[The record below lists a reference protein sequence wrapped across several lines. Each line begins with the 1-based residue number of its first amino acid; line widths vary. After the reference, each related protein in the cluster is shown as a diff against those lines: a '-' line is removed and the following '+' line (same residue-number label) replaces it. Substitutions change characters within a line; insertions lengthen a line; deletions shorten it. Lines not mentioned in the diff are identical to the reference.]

1 MIVNEN
7 NNNHRNCAE
16 RHFYYILFKFSIKNS
31 LKNIFVSE
39 YWIKLL
45 RCLHAKTS
53 NMRRLKRMKRREEE
67 TGSIST
73 WCKRSRFS
81 NKLMKPKLAD
91 ATKYSRM
98 YLYTSTCIGWN
109 WGRKLLTSKR
119 AIRKHTVSPS
129 KSSFDFFTS
138 METHFTRMT
147 DERAW
152 LSWTKSS
159 IKRNVPNA

>member
-119 AIRKHTVSPS
+119 AIRKHCFTI
-129 KSSFDFFTS
+129 KILIRLFYKYGNSFYSDDGW
-138 METHFTRMT
+138 TRMAKLN
-147 DERAW
+147 E
-152 LSWTKSS
+152 KFNKK
-159 IKRNVPNA
+159 KRT